1 MPDIFPYNKSIDKKI
16 KVAVAK
22 VLDTKVLTAHKIK
35 SGEINHVYKVSTSK
49 GLFVA
54 RVFRYHDWP
63 ENGKLEW
70 VEKQLSKLKVPHAKM
85 VYYSKSKTFFP
96 NGFMISEFIPGI
108 DGTKAIKKKIISE
121 TKLYFELGSLAS
133 KIHKVRI
140 KRYGHINQG
149 KGNLS
154 DYIKL
159 QLGGMKET
167 LKPLV
172 NKKFID
178 NDPYP
183 AIAKLIRKTF
193 KPLRNKIHP
202 VLLHGDMSETN
213 LIVTKKNK
221 IIIIDWDGARAGIW
235 LADFIELSRRQL
247 FNKDSWSKNPYRGA
261 RARKAFFQGYGK
273 TNFTEQEIIDTEKT
287 LQIIRQARQMHYYAF
302 DRKDSKKFNIIKG
315 VFYKLLKDQD

>member
-35 SGEINHVYKVSTSK
+35 SGEINHVYKISTSK
-49 GLFVA
+49 GLFIA

-70 VEKQLSKLKVPHAKM
+70 IEKQLSKLKVPHAKM

-108 DGTKAIKKKIISE
+108 DGTTAIKKKIITE

-133 KIHKVRI
+133 KIHRVRI
-140 KRYGHINQG
+140 KRYGLINNG
-149 KGNLS
+149 KGEFN
-154 DYIKL
+154 DYIKM
-159 QLGGMKET
+159 QLLGIKKV
-167 LKPLV
+167 LKQLI
-172 NKKFID
+172 NKKLLD
-178 NDPYP
+178 SDPYP
-183 AIAKLIRKTF
+183 AIARNIRQTF

-221 IIIIDWDGARAGIW
+221 VILIDWDNARSGIW

-247 FNKDSWSKNPYRGA
+247 FDKSWSTNPA
-261 RARKAFFQGYGK
+261 RATRARNAFFQGYGK
-273 TNFTEQEIIDTEKT
+273 TKFTEQQIIDTEKT
-287 LQIIRQARQMHYYAF
+287 LQILRQVRQMHYYAF
-302 DRKDSKKFNIIKG
+302 DKKDFKKLEIVKTVFN
-315 VFYKLLKDQD
+315 KLLRNQD

>member
-16 KVAVAK
+16 KIAVAK
-22 VLDTKVLTAHKIK
+22 VLNTKVLSAHKIK
-35 SGEINHVYKVSTSK
+35 SGEINHVYKISTSK
-49 GLFVA
+49 GFFVA

-70 VEKQLSKLKVPHAKM
+70 IEKQLSKLKVPHAKM

-108 DGTKAIKKKIISE
+108 DGTSAVKKKIISE
-121 TKLYFELGSLAS
+121 TKLYFELGSIAS
-133 KIHKVRI
+133 KIHQVKV

-149 KGNLS
+149 KGNLK

-159 QLGGMKET
+159 QLSGMEET

-172 NKKFID
+172 TKKLIET
-178 NDPYP
+178 DPYP
-183 AIAKLIRKTF
+183 VIAKLIRKTF

-213 LIVTKKNK
+213 IIVSKKDK
-221 IIIIDWDGARAGIW
+221 IILIDWDNARAGIW

-247 FNKDSWSKNPYRGA
+247 FDKAWSTDPARA
-261 RARKAFFQGYGK
+261 TRARKAFFKGYGK
-273 TNFTEQEIIDTEKT
+273 TNFTKQEIIDTEKT

-302 DRKDSKKFNIIKG
+302 DKKDSKKFDVIKDL
-315 VFYKLLKDQD
+315 FYKLLKDQD